1 MDKKRAHEWVGLGL
15 KDDERAELQTHA
27 REINRR
33 ATRDLSMCDRRTT
46 TQEQGELYS
55 IGNGTASTRTLCAA
69 KGDLGDGAQ
78 TPENSTTAT
87 RASTAGSRT
96 AAVGEHRQRG
106 CGSSAGGMGRASTEL
121 GRSVRAQKRI
131 ELELRR
137 RGWRFDE
144 QEPGAEA
151 SSGSSAPFTSAAVT
165 ATRHASN
172 NTAALH
178 DIVTDL
184 CAPGASII
192 TEAGKLAAEQM
203 DRGATGYAM
212 DWAPGERTERGK
224 REARER
230 RTRAI
235 GDGRLSSAG

>member
-1 MDKKRAHEWVGLGL
+1 LG
-15 KDDERAELQTHA
+15 E
-27 REINRR
+27 
-33 ATRDLSMCDRRTT
+33 
-46 TQEQGELYS
+46 
-55 IGNGTASTRTLCAA
+55 
-69 KGDLGDGAQ
+69 LGDGAQ
-78 TPENSTTAT
+78 TPENSTAAT
-87 RASTAGSRT
+87 RASAAGSRT

-106 CGSSAGGMGRASTEL
+106 RGPSAGGMGRACTEL

-131 ELELRR
+131 ELELPR

-151 SSGSSAPFTSAAVT
+151 SSGSSAPSTSAAVT